1 MTRFTSYYPNVKFL
15 SSQYLGDGPNN
26 TFYQV
31 CDYCGG
37 YKKMHTVYQPIY
49 YNKGAKRRL
58 ASYCSDCKRTAFA
71 GGRLNVVDYKY
82 GGYYEILDTI
92 KESGTAII
100 SFEEAVMAAFNRT
113 RNISEDGGG
122 AEPGVSMLK
131 RYLGCYRVKDNN
143 ISFEDKRLWE
153 FKYKLQY
160 EEPRVKVVNSNESD
174 DNDNTLLL
182 TWNRDY
188 LE

>member
-31 CDYCGG
+31 CYYCGG

-49 YNKGAKRRL
+49 YNKGARRRL
-58 ASYCSDCKRTAFA
+58 VSYCIGCKNTVF
-71 GGRLNVVDYKY
+71 GRGTLQVVDYKY
-82 GGYYEILDTI
+82 GAYYEILDAI
-92 KESGTAII
+92 KDRNTAVI

-131 RYLGCYRVKDNN
+131 RYLGCYRVKDNK
-143 ISFEDKRLWE
+143 ISFDYKRLLE
-153 FKYKLQY
+153 F
-160 EEPRVKVVNSNESD
+160 
-174 DNDNTLLL
+174 
-182 TWNRDY
+182 
-188 LE
+188 